1 MAPNPAQRPLQVL
14 VVDDSPLI
22 QGRLRSLFGE
32 LPNVEVVGSAE
43 DVAGAVAALEL
54 LHPDVVVL
62 DVELAHGDK
71 GLDVVEHV
79 HAHHPGMHVVALSNF
94 TWQAM
99 RDTYLRAGAE
109 AYFDKSLEFERARQ
123 WVNDLAD
130 APRTAL
136 PPA

>member
-1 MAPNPAQRPLQVL
+1 MSTHPVPRPLLVL

-32 LPNVEVVGSAE
+32 LPDVEVVGGAE
-43 DVAGAVAALEL
+43 DVAGAVAAVDA
-54 LHPDVVVL
+54 LHPDVIVL

-79 HAHHPGMHVVALSNF
+79 RAHHPQMHVVALSNS
-94 TWQAM
+94 TWQAV
-99 RDTYLRAGAE
+99 RDTYLHAGVE
-109 AYFDKSLEFERARQ
+109 AYFDKALEFERARQ
-123 WVNDLAD
+123 WVNDLAG
-130 APRTAL
+130 AHRSAA

>member
-1 MAPNPAQRPLQVL
+1 MVTHPVSRPLQVL

-22 QGRLRSLFGE
+22 QRRLRSMFGE

-43 DVAGAVAALEL
+43 DVAGAVAAVES

-71 GLDVVEHV
+71 GLGVVQHV
-79 HAHHPGMHVVALSNF
+79 HAHHPATHVVALSN
-94 TWQAM
+94 TVWQAT
-99 RDTYLRAGAE
+99 RETYLRAGAE

-123 WVNDLAD
+123 WVHDLAD
-130 APRTAL
+130 AQAGLR
-136 PPA
+136 PA